1 MRIKSGVYQDVS
13 FAEKWR
19 LCRSEGG
26 KMAKYVV
33 RLYCLVEATVEAD
46 NINDVTERV
55 CDLNQ
60 FDINQVQHQV
70 TEIDDVVEVE
80 EI

>member
-1 MRIKSGVYQDVS
+1 MQIKSGVYQDVS

-26 KMAKYVV
+26 KMAKYAV
-33 RLYCLVEATVEAD
+33 RFYCLVEAVVDAE
-46 NINDVTERV
+46 NMEDVMNV

-60 FDINQVQHQV
+60 FDINNVKHQI
-70 TEIDDVVEVE
+70 TQIDDVIEVE
-80 EI
+80 EL